1 MIDDLSLSDAIAAAE
16 SYGTFDENG
25 DYFIPDE
32 SLFSD
37 VRQY

>member
-1 MIDDLSLSDAIAAAE
+1 MSDNFDLSDAIAAADT
-16 SYGTFDENG
+16 YGTFDENG

-32 SLFSD
+32 SLPGD